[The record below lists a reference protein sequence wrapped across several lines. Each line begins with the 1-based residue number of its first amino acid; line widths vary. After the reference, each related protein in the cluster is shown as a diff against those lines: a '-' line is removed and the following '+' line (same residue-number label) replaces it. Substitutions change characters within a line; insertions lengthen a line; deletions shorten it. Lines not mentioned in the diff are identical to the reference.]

1 MEKINLLS
9 TDGFYISDFLLIND
23 IYPVDKLWTSDL
35 VGDGYYKAQYHNFI
49 KNNLTGECTGGEWVE
64 AGSPPESDYINI
76 AESEKYRLYNIVTT
90 LIEPLQDAIELDIA
104 TTEEIERL
112 KVLKTYRVQLNRVDT
127 SLAPDIVWPTKPDGI
142 E

>member
-1 MEKINLLS
+1 MKINLL
-9 TDGFYISDFLLIND
+9 TNDGFYIEDFIIGFSGD
-23 IYPVDKLWTSDL
+23 IETNQLWTSDL
-35 VGDGYYKAQYHNFI
+35 VENGYFKAQYQKFI
-49 KNNLTGECTGGEWVE
+49 KDDSTGECIGGEWVE
-64 AGSPPESDYINI
+64 TGTAPSPDYVKI
-76 AESEKYRLYNIVTT
+76 AEYKKTRLYNIVTT
-90 LIEPLQDAIELDIA
+90 LIAPLQDAVDIDEA